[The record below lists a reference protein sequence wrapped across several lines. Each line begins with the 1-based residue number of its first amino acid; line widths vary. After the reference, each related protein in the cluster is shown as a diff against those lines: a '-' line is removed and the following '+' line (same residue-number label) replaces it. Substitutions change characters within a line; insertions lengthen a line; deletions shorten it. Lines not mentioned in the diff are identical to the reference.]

1 MKRKLTSSAGKKKV
15 KSRSLLQDLA
25 GNVQICAGGV
35 TASLYRHG
43 WWEKVVGCSEGERGG
58 SESEMCKSMP
68 ALSHPDTSCVC
79 VCVFF
84 LKSSENPF
92 HVHLFLTQ
100 YKNLT
105 SNF

>member
-1 MKRKLTSSAGKKKV
+1 MARETDLINRKKEV

-25 GNVQICAGGV
+25 GNVQICAGGL

-58 SESEMCKSMP
+58 SESETCKSMP

-79 VCVFF
+79 VYVC
-84 LKSSENPF
+84 
-92 HVHLFLTQ
+92 LF
-100 YKNLT
+100 
-105 SNF
+105 S